1 MTTPAA
7 NAAIYYQHEAF
18 TTELTKLMGRNA
30 AGAGFL
36 DGFARHAQ
44 VERFIGYARDR
55 KEFDH
60 FSAQVGKHAA
70 QAGAPAG
77 ARETIWVPHG
87 DLAGLAKAGA
97 LFVYSPGVGD
107 FCWQRRFA
115 HDAAYSVVGLTHTIS
130 SDRVM
135 EDFGDLLLAPVE
147 RWDALICTSNAVRRT
162 LEGVLESWGAYLGER
177 LGAPPPA
184 RRLQLPV
191 IPLGVD
197 CDAFLERDSASK
209 ARANFRKRNAIGD
222 KDVAFMFLG
231 RLSFHAKAHPLP
243 MYLALEAAA
252 RRTGRKLVFVLCGYY
267 FNDSIR
273 KQFVEGAKLF
283 CPSVR
288 VIQVD
293 GRKPEVRD
301 AAWAGSDV
309 FLSFSDNIQE
319 SFGLAPVEAMA
330 AGLPAVV
337 SDWDGYRDTVVH
349 GETGFCIPSAMP
361 EPGNGA
367 EFALRYLAQIDTYD
381 MYIGRTG
388 QCTAVDVGA
397 ATDAC
402 VALIEDP
409 ALRRRLGEAGRRR
422 ARQVFDW
429 PVVVRQYQA
438 LWTELEALRVAGRQ
452 EAVARGAGRGHP
464 LRDDPFRLFRAFPT
478 FAIGPATLLELAV
491 ADPAAEARRIAQS
504 DMNNFALAFML
515 RPEEFGQLFAALA
528 LGKRLA
534 VRDLPAPLAGARR
547 GALTRSLGWLAK
559 GGVIR
564 LYNDALAV
572 QGKVG

>member
-1 MTTPAA
+1 MPTPAA

-18 TTELTKLMGRNA
+18 TTDLAKLMGRNA

-36 DGFARHAQ
+36 RAFARHAD
-44 VERFIGYARDR
+44 VERYIGYARDR
-55 KEFDH
+55 KEFDQ
-60 FSAQVGKHAA
+60 FSAQVGAP
-70 QAGAPAG
+70 AGAPAKAG
-77 ARETIWVPHG
+77 SSRREAVWVPHG
-87 DLAGLAKAGA
+87 DLGGLAKAGA

-115 HDAAYSVVGLTHTIS
+115 SDAAYSVIGLTHTIS

-135 EDFGDLLLAPVE
+135 EDFGQLLIAPVAP
-147 RWDALICTSNAVRRT
+147 WDALICTSNAVRRT

-177 LGAPPPA
+177 LGAPAPA
-184 RRLQLPV
+184 SRLQLPV

-197 CDAFLERDSASK
+197 CDAFAARDGKSK
-209 ARANFRKRNAIGD
+209 LRADFRRRHAIGEQ
-222 KDVAFMFLG
+222 DVAFMFIG

-252 RRTGRKLVFVLCGYY
+252 QRSGRKLTFILCGYY
-267 FNDSIR
+267 FNDSIH
-273 KQFVEGAKLF
+273 KQFAEGAKRF

-293 GRKPEVRD
+293 GRKPDLRD
-301 AAWAGSDV
+301 GCWAGADA

-349 GETGFCIPSAMP
+349 GETGFCIPTAMP
-361 EPGNGA
+361 GPGNGP

-388 QCTAVDVGA
+388 QCTAVDIAA

-422 ARQVFDW
+422 AREVFDW
-429 PVVVRQYQA
+429 PVIVRQYQA
-438 LWTELEALRVAGRQ
+438 LWGELGERRLA
-452 EAVARGAGRGHP
+452 ARKDGANGATIPGRGHP

-478 FAIGPATLLELAV
+478 FAIGPDTLLEAAV
-491 ADPAAEARRIAQS
+491 ASPAADLAAEAKRIAQA

-515 RPEEFGQLFAALA
+515 RTEEFAQVFAALA
-528 LGKRLA
+528 GGRRLA
-534 VRDLPAPLAGARR
+534 VRDLQAQLAPARH
-547 GALTRSLGWLAK
+547 GALLRGLGWLAK

-564 LYNDALAV
+564 LYN
-572 QGKVG
+572 GG